1 MKNNRRLILISA
13 GLAAFIAAVLAWCL
27 FWPAHCPFAGFLLT
41 LDQQGD
47 LLMHQKRYSDAAKM
61 FRDPFRKATAFY
73 LAGEFKEAAGLFA
86 GFDTAEGAYNDG
98 NALAMQGQYS
108 EAAKRYERALEL
120 RPGWKDAELN
130 LAIARQ
136 SAERLKK
143 EGGEM
148 TGGQLEADEYVFDKQ
163 KQKKESAGEE
173 TVEGGQELTDADIR
187 ATWLRRVQT
196 KPADFLKAK
205 FAFQAAEGEEP

>member
-1 MKNNRRLILISA
+1 MKGKRQLSWIPA
-13 GLAAFIAAVLAWCL
+13 ALAALIMAVLAWCL
-27 FWPAHCPFAGFLLT
+27 FFPAHCPFAGFLLT
-41 LDQQGD
+41 PDQQGD
-47 LLMHQKRYSDAAKM
+47 LLMRAERYSDAATT
-61 FRDPFRKATAFY
+61 FRNPFRKATALY
-73 LAGEFKEAAGLFA
+73 LAGDFKEAAGLFS
-86 GFDTAEGAYNDG
+86 GYDNAEGAYNHG

-108 EAAKRYERALEL
+108 EAAKRYERALVL
-120 RPGWKDAELN
+120 RPGWKDAEIN

-148 TGGQLEADEYVFDKQ
+148 TGGKLEADEYVFDKQ

-173 TVEGGQELTDADIR
+173 TVEGSQALTDADIR

-205 FAFQAAEGEEP
+205 FAFQAAESEEP